1 MLSIRIKD
9 GERIQVG
16 HGGVTAWVTVVK
28 DGPYIRLLVDGP
40 RQIKVLRESLVIPDT
55 VPVTNVA

>member
-9 GERIQVG
+9 GDRVQVS
-16 HGGVTAWVTVVK
+16 HGGVKAWVTVVQE
-28 DGPYIRLLVDGP
+28 GPYIRLLVDGP